1 MTSGVGNPCNKNFGQ
16 GRRTKAINSDLPWKE
31 LTKAGNIYEP
41 GNSNSYETG
50 DWRTLKPVWNEERC
64 IHCLI
69 CWRYCPDAS
78 IIVTNEK
85 FDSFDYKHCKGCG
98 ICANVCP
105 AHAIDM
111 ITEEQQPLKK
121 KEAKKDE

>member
-1 MTSGVGNPCNKNFGQ
+1 MTPSDKNLSQ
-16 GRRTKAINSDLPWKE
+16 CCSSKCISPDMNWKE
-31 LTKAGNIYEP
+31 LTKAGNIYTP
-41 GNSNSYETG
+41 GNASTYETG
-50 DWRTLKPVWNEERC
+50 DWRTIRPVWDEERC

-78 IIVTNEK
+78 IISTGGK

-105 AHAIDM
+105 THAIEM
-111 ITEEQQPLKK
+111 ISEDEIEKQ
-121 KEAKKDE
+121 KEAQKDEE

>member
-1 MTSGVGNPCNKNFGQ
+1 MTPFVRNVGQ
-16 GRRTKAINSDLPWKE
+16 GRKREGMRPDMNWKE

-41 GNSNSYETG
+41 GNANTYETG
-50 DWRTLKPVWNEERC
+50 DWRTIRPIWNKERC
-64 IHCLI
+64 INCLI

-78 IIVTNEK
+78 IISTDGK

-105 AHAIDM
+105 THAIDM
-111 ITEEQQPLKK
+111 LSEDEIDKQ
-121 KEAKKDE
+121 KEARRNEE